1 MHPGRFPRA
10 QGQGRTVEGAVG
22 FLEKLSL
29 FNLTGKILAL
39 LAELLPKAYNKHH
52 LLTIYCKVG
61 MGKT

>member
-1 MHPGRFPRA
+1 MHPGRSPRA
-10 QGQGRTVEGAVG
+10 QGQGRTVKGAVG

-39 LAELLPKAYNKHH
+39 LAELLPKGYDKHH
-52 LLTIYCKVG
+52 LLTIYYKAG